1 MASPVT
7 LRLDEKTRRQIARI
21 ARRKRLSTSEVIRQA
36 IEAWA
41 ERQEPIAAPFD
52 LASDLLGVVRGGNPK
67 RSEKIGRRL
76 TKLLKDR
83 RSRFDPCRRR
93 TARRVA

>member
-1 MASPVT
+1 MAAPLT

-41 ERQEPIAAPFD
+41 ERQEPLAAPFE
-52 LASDLLGVVRGGNPK
+52 LTSDLLGVVRGGNPK
-67 RSEKIGRRL
+67 RSEQTGRRFA
-76 TKLLKDR
+76 KLLKERGR
-83 RSRFDPCRRR
+83 RS
-93 TARRVA
+93 

>member
-52 LASDLLGVVRGGNPK
+52 MASDLLGVVRGGNPK
-67 RSEKIGRRL
+67 RSEKIGRRF
-76 TKLLKDR
+76 TKLSQDR
-83 RSRFDPCRRR
+83 RGRF
-93 TARRVA
+93 

>member
-41 ERQEPIAAPFD
+41 EQQEPLAASFE

-67 RSEKIGRRL
+67 RSEQTGRRFA
-76 TKLLKDR
+76 KLLKERGNR
-83 RSRFDPCRRR
+83 R
-93 TARRVA
+93 